1 MLQTPGK
8 RLFFPFPSTPKNQV
22 FFFLL
27 KNFDCLCS
35 LKLGMV
41 RLQNI
46 NQDSIHGLLRIIKKD
61 ILICQTFEGYMF
73 TRQLKTKLINQVIG
87 KILSKQFP
95 LIELLKAI
103 GKNPETFSLLLK
115 AQSIKRIFKI
125 YVFVQ
130 ISIRFLDSTPCY

>member
-8 RLFFPFPSTPKNQV
+8 RLFFHFPSTPKNQV

-27 KNFDCLCS
+27 KNFNCLCS
-35 LKLGMV
+35 RKVRMV

-46 NQDSIHGLLRIIKKD
+46 NQDSIHGLLRIIKKN
-61 ILICQTFEGYMF
+61 ILICQTFEGYVF
-73 TRQLKTKLINQVIG
+73 TRQLKTKLTNQVIG

-95 LIELLKAI
+95 LIELLKAT

-115 AQSIKRIFKI
+115 TWLIKRIFKI

-130 ISIRFLDSTPCY
+130 TSIKFLDSKPCF